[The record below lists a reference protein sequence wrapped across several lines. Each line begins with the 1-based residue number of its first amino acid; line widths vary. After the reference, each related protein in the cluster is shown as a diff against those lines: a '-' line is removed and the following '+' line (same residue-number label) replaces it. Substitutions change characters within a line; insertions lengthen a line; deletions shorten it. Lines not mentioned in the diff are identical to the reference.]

1 MAKILIV
8 DDNPAIIEQVTNILQ
23 AVGHQVESRRQ
34 TAGLGDAI
42 RDIAPDLIILDIH
55 FPDDPQAGIKAA
67 RRLTQD
73 PRLCHIPILM
83 LSAINRNTDLPF
95 SISENDISEDF
106 LPIDAFVDK
115 PVQATVLQQKVNEL
129 LYPERKPV
137 ITRCKIQ
144 HD

>member
-8 DDNPAIIEQVTNILQ
+8 DDNPAAIEQVTNILQ
-23 AVGHQVESRRQ
+23 AAGHHIESRQ
-34 TAGLGDAI
+34 QAAGLDDVV
-42 RDIAPDLIILDIH
+42 RETAPDLIILDIH

-73 PRLCHIPILM
+73 PRLCQIPILM
-83 LSAINRNTDLPF
+83 LSGINRSTKFPF

-106 LPIDAFVDK
+106 LPIDAFIDK
-115 PVQATVLQQKVNEL
+115 PVQASILQQKVDEL
-129 LYPERKPV
+129 LHPERKPV